1 MVLTVPKD
9 QLSDYI
15 GKDLEPS
22 EWIKI
27 DQPRINMFAD
37 ATEDHQFIHVDP
49 EKAKDTPF
57 GGTIAHGYLSLS
69 LIPHLSM
76 LTAVVPENVAM
87 TINYGLNKVRF
98 LSPVKVDSEVR
109 ALTKVVEVV
118 EKRAGQVMMTNE
130 VTIEIRGESKPAL
143 IAETIALF
151 FIED

>member
-27 DQPRINMFAD
+27 DQSRINMFAD

-76 LTAVVPENVAM
+76 LTAVVPENVSM

-109 ALTKVVEVV
+109 ALTKVVDVT

-130 VTIEIRGESKPAL
+130 VTIEIRGENKPAL

-151 FIED
+151 FVET

>member
-9 QLSDYI
+9 QLSEYV
-15 GKDLEPS
+15 GKDLAPS
-22 EWIKI
+22 EWVKV
-27 DQPRINMFAD
+27 DQSRINLFAD

-49 EKAKDTPF
+49 DKAKETPF

-76 LTAVVPENVAM
+76 LNAVVPENVAM

-109 ALTKVVEVV
+109 ALTKVIDVV
-118 EKRAGQVMMTNE
+118 EKRAGQIMMTNE
-130 VTIEIRGESKPAL
+130 VTIEIQGESKPAL

-151 FIED
+151 FLEK

>member
-9 QLSDYI
+9 QLNDYI
-15 GKDLEPS
+15 GKDLAPS
-22 EWIKI
+22 EWVKI

-49 EKAKDTPF
+49 DKAKDTPF

-98 LSPVKVDSEVR
+98 LAPVKVDSEVR
-109 ALTKVVEVV
+109 AVTKVIDVV
-118 EKRAGQVMMTNE
+118 EKRAGQIMMTNE

-151 FIED
+151 FVED

>member
-22 EWIKI
+22 EWVKI
-27 DQPRINMFAD
+27 DQSRINMFAD

-49 EKAKDTPF
+49 DKAKDTPF
-57 GGTIAHGYLSLS
+57 GSTIAHGYLSLS

-76 LTAVVPENVAM
+76 LAAVVPENVAM

-98 LSPVKVDSEVR
+98 LAPVKVDSEVR
-109 ALTKVVEVV
+109 ALTKVIEVV
-118 EKRAGQVMMTNE
+118 EKRSGQIMMTNE
-130 VTIEIRGESKPAL
+130 VTIEIRGEDKPAL
-143 IAETIALF
+143 VAETIALF
-151 FIED
+151 FLET

>member
-22 EWIKI
+22 EWVKI
-27 DQPRINMFAD
+27 DQSRINMFAD

-49 EKAKDTPF
+49 DKAKDTPF
-57 GGTIAHGYLSLS
+57 GSTIAHGYLSLS

-76 LTAVVPENVAM
+76 LAAVVPENVAM

-98 LSPVKVDSEVR
+98 LAPVKVESEVR
-109 ALTKVVEVV
+109 ALTKVIEVV
-118 EKRAGQVMMTNE
+118 EKRSGQIMMTNE
-130 VTIEIRGESKPAL
+130 VTIEIRGEDKPAL
-143 IAETIALF
+143 VAETIALF
-151 FIED
+151 FLET